1 MASSSSSFSFFEGKD
16 WIDLTTKKK
25 KKVPVDKQLANSIER
40 IISSEH
46 SKLGLIN
53 DRIRLMI

>member
-1 MASSSSSFSFFEGKD
+1 MASSSSSFSFFECID
-16 WIDLTTKKK
+16 WIDLTKK

>member
-25 KKVPVDKQLANSIER
+25 KG
-40 IISSEH
+40 SS
-46 SKLGLIN
+46 G
-53 DRIRLMI
+53 

>member
-16 WIDLTTKKK
+16 WIDLTTKK